1 MYETFPN
8 IQEERELLPEIFS
21 VSSLCSKHENDDFN
35 INLSNTGTIPSL
47 LLLSFSEE
55 ANNSHQKSHS
65 NSIVF
70 RLNNLEKL
78 LDQEL

>member
-47 LLLSFSEE
+47 LFLSFAEE
-55 ANNSHQKSHS
+55 ANNSHQILFVQCSYSEITFYDKM
-65 NSIVF
+65 N
-70 RLNNLEKL
+70 
-78 LDQEL
+78 